1 MGALFQGKPP
11 TPLCPLTDPG
21 WKSGGS
27 KSVMEAAATPHAS
40 KLTHVAS
47 TPTIAARGAAERV
60 LRLERR
66 TAITS
71 PNNNVTQASPYSGEL
86 DRPYPRSVESVN

>member
-1 MGALFQGKPP
+1 
-11 TPLCPLTDPG
+11 
-21 WKSGGS
+21 
-27 KSVMEAAATPHAS
+27 MEAAATPHAS

-71 PNNNVTQASPYSGEL
+71 PTTTWRRLARTAANWNRPYS
-86 DRPYPRSVESVN
+86 RSV